1 MTPTLAGSREIE
13 SVAEIVTPR
22 HGLSPLFGG
31 GRGGGGTSPPLT
43 KSDCT
48 VIAPMGRLLLL
59 FIVVPVIELVL
70 LIEIGQRVGTLTTIG
85 LITGTG
91 IVGAS
96 LARQQGINTLARL
109 QKDLDGGRLPAEAIV
124 DGVLIL
130 VAAAL
135 LITPG
140 VLTDVFGFFCL
151 VPSCRRLL
159 TRSLKRRFE
168 RAVRAG
174 TVNVT
179 AASTG
184 AAPTAQPPPMK
195 NVTPRRP
202 GTKSTE
208 H

>member
-1 MTPTLAGSREIE
+1 
-13 SVAEIVTPR
+13 
-22 HGLSPLFGG
+22 
-31 GRGGGGTSPPLT
+31 
-43 KSDCT
+43 
-48 VIAPMGRLLLL
+48 MGRLLLL
-59 FIVVPVIELVL
+59 FIVVPVVELVL

-151 VPSCRRLL
+151 IPACRRLL
-159 TRSLKRRFE
+159 TRTLKRRFE

-179 AASTG
+179 AVTAASTG
-184 AAPTAQPPPMK
+184 AAHTTQPSPMK

-202 GTKSTE
+202 GTQSPGD
-208 H
+208 